1 MTSVSAERKGA
12 RAHVDVDV
20 WPPPERRGGLRMS
33 SADVTE
39 ATFEQEVVERS
50 NELPVVV
57 DFWAEWCAPCRMLTP
72 VLEREIERRADRVAL
87 AKLDTDANPTIA
99 AEYGISGIPAVK
111 AFRNGHVVSE
121 FVGALPRDA
130 VAEFLDALLAP
141 SDADEIVAELRR
153 SGDLPDVVE
162 ALDAEDFERALA
174 LLLAEAERAEGRDR
188 DRVRKL
194 MLAL

>member
-1 MTSVSAERKGA
+1 
-12 RAHVDVDV
+12 
-20 WPPPERRGGLRMS
+20 MS
-33 SADVTE
+33 SPDVTE
-39 ATFEQEVVERS
+39 TTFEQDVLERS

-72 VLEREIERRADRVAL
+72 VLEREVEKRADRVAL

-121 FVGALPRDA
+121 FVGALPPDA

-141 SDADEIVAELRR
+141 SDADPIVVDLREA
-153 SGDLPDVVE
+153 GDLPEVVE
-162 ALDAEDFERALA
+162 ALDAEDYERALA
-174 LLLAEAERAEGRDR
+174 LLLAEAEAAEGPAR
-188 DRVRKL
+188 DRVRRL
-194 MLAL
+194 MLALFADLGPEHPVAVDYRRRLATVLY